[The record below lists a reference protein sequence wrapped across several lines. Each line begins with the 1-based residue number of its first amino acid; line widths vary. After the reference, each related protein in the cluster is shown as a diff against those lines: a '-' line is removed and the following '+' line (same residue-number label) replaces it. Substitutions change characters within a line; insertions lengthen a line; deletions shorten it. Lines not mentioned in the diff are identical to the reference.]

1 MVQRRPSV
9 EVARRYL
16 VTNEDICTELSGAKN
31 QLVTMI
37 RGPGFGLV
45 NFLKHHLCHLFN
57 FVSTNQLLAVIE
69 ISDGEAGVGAKK
81 YIHNRVTALD
91 TAA

>member
-1 MVQRRPSV
+1 M
-9 EVARRYL
+9 
-16 VTNEDICTELSGAKN
+16 TNEDICTELSGAKN

-69 ISDGEAGVGAKK
+69 ISDGGVGGRAKK
-81 YIHNRVTALD
+81 HIDNHVSSSEYGC
-91 TAA
+91 